1 MCVVVVVTLYNNK
14 AKTLP
19 AACHTYI
26 NLGRGG
32 RPPPFGLVSGS
43 SPPFCPL
50 TKLIENAIKLKY
62 KAPPLKFSEKEP
74 LLALTQINVCLSI

>member
-26 NLGRGG
+26 NLGGG
-32 RPPPFGLVSGS
+32 TEGTDPFGLVSGS
-43 SPPFCPL
+43 SPPAPL
-50 TKLIENAIKLKY
+50 RPT
-62 KAPPLKFSEKEP
+62 
-74 LLALTQINVCLSI
+74 